1 MEVNLYAV
9 NLVVLYI
16 GLGKIFCSQK
26 RKMAPAIF
34 HGAAIAFFL
43 SLFRLYL
50 NEQPLNE
57 ESFINLIEEL
67 F

>member
-1 MEVNLYAV
+1 MPRNLLVYLARK
-9 NLVVLYI
+9 NLLQLKEKWVE
-16 GLGKIFCSQK
+16 
-26 RKMAPAIF
+26 PF
-34 HGAAIAFFL
+34 HYGAAIAFFL

>member
-1 MEVNLYAV
+1 VYFARKNL
-9 NLVVLYI
+9 LQLKEKW
-16 GLGKIFCSQK
+16 LE
-26 RKMAPAIF
+26 PF
-34 HGAAIAFFL
+34 HYGASIAFFL